1 MSGYRMLPAHPFF
14 DVMRTLAQREI
25 RMGDT
30 VCFVSEVDL
39 TNIESTRDAAQRAGG
54 RKPGYTAFVL
64 HALSRA
70 LRECPYANRRIHQ
83 PWGWPLR
90 ALRIQQFEG
99 ADIAVAVERNV
110 PGAEVATFI
119 DILRDAETKNLAG
132 IQAWL
137 DQLAHSDT
145 TNNRQ
150 WREFTALVERAP
162 RWLAGLLAHLPAR
175 FPSYWNRYRGG
186 AALLSSPTKYGV
198 DLVVGAWTA
207 PLGVSYGL
215 AKDRAIVRDGR
226 VVPCRTFQLIL
237 NFDRRIMAGAQ
248 AARFFKQ
255 IVELLEK
262 PASPA
267 QASQASTSPA
277 LATPCIA

>member
-14 DVMRTLAQREI
+14 DLMRMLVKHEI

-39 TNIESTRDAAQRAGG
+39 TGIEAARAAVQRAGG

-64 HALSRA
+64 QALSRA
-70 LRECPYANRRIHQ
+70 LREYPYANRRIHQ

-110 PGAEVATFI
+110 PGAEVAAFI
-119 DILRDAETKNLAG
+119 DILRDAETKNLAE

-137 DQLAHSDT
+137 DHLARSDT
-145 TNNRQ
+145 SNNRQ
-150 WREFTALVERAP
+150 WREFTTLVERAP

-207 PLGVSYGL
+207 PLGISYGL
-215 AKDRAIVRDGR
+215 AKDRAVVRDGR

-248 AARFFKQ
+248 AARFFKR
-255 IVELLEK
+255 IVDLLEK
-262 PASPA
+262 TASPA
-267 QASQASTSPA
+267 PAPQTSTSPA
-277 LATPCIA
+277 LAIPCTA